1 MKIYKYTISKDDTYQ
16 YFVENAIVELLGE
29 TYLDENFHRTKDNVF
44 YLSGTD
50 DIHQK
55 MKEILFD
62 PQLVLLCHDRPAVI
76 LDVTD
81 KVYEYIL
88 VYTSFQ
94 NLDNESNIF
103 LNLYK
108 TQSKDDILDKILDR
122 GVDSLNVYDKQ
133 ILNT

>member
-1 MKIYKYTISKDDTYQ
+1 MKIFTERKI
-16 YFVENAIVELLGE
+16 
-29 TYLDENFHRTKDNVF
+29 VF

>member
-1 MKIYKYTISKDDTYQ
+1 
-16 YFVENAIVELLGE
+16 
-29 TYLDENFHRTKDNVF
+29 
-44 YLSGTD
+44 
-50 DIHQK
+50 

-133 ILNT
+133 ILHS